1 MNVPG
6 GDDSFFKPDF
16 FTGFAIIK
24 GNVWPDFDRPI
35 GYASIKRCL
44 TVGFYILNLI
54 MNFNEVQSSKTLSN
68 QIFLIIMAWEA
79 GRHEFLFSY
88 WLVTINVIIKSKNVI
103 CWKEN
108 QYTVVP
114 AFLKFGWYGLEV
126 CKHNTSRPHK

>member
-24 GNVWPDFDRPI
+24 GNVWPDFDRPESSTI

-44 TVGFYILNLI
+44 TVGFYFLNLI
-54 MNFNEVQSSKTLSN
+54 LNFKEVQSSRGLNT
-68 QIFLIIMAWEA
+68 QIFLITMAWED

-88 WLVTINVIIKSKNVI
+88 WLVKTNVIFKKSKKFI
-103 CWKEN
+103 CWPLSQSSKEPPTDL
-108 QYTVVP
+108 QRKSV
-114 AFLKFGWYGLEV
+114 
-126 CKHNTSRPHK
+126 